1 MNYKIR
7 FATAYSEYDTDKTY
21 NHGAGP
27 GSSGMENDN
36 RFSTYINEMTN
47 L

>member
-7 FATAYSEYDTDKTY
+7 FATAYTEYDTDKMY

-27 GSSGMENDN
+27 GNSGMENDYK
-36 RFSTYINEMTN
+36 FST
-47 L
+47 